1 MPKSNS
7 VPPPPPVS
15 HAHRAPPVHI
25 REVHK
30 KYQKASIASLPRD
43 EFLLDFGGNGVS
55 EYHKTRVRDVG
66 RIVRARAE
74 NVFRDFEGGQK
85 TQEGAGGE
93 EESPLDDILIYEH
106 SSVPGFCVIPSLLPP
121 STQKSLL
128 HRLLFRDL
136 SNPQHKTNLNL
147 HYNLPYSL
155 LSTSP
160 ETLSS
165 FFDIPQTTFLEPLDP
180 ECHKPLSVERM
191 LEKKLRWMTLGGQY
205 DWTRK
210 EYPEKEK
217 GEEVVFPQDVARL
230 IMGLFSNKIIP
241 QAAISNLYSP
251 GDTLSPHRD
260 VSESSAAALVSL
272 SIGCD
277 ALFVIGLDDSSEV
290 LVMRIRSGDAVI
302 MDRESRWA
310 WHSVP
315 KILAETCPGWLA
327 DWPADGW
334 MGRKRVNLNV
344 RQMWD

>member
-1 MPKSNS
+1 MPQTTICRKN
-7 VPPPPPVS
+7 
-15 HAHRAPPVHI
+15 A
-25 REVHK
+25 REE
-30 KYQKASIASLPRD
+30 A
-43 EFLLDFGGNGVS
+43 
-55 EYHKTRVRDVG
+55 
-66 RIVRARAE
+66 
-74 NVFRDFEGGQK
+74 
-85 TQEGAGGE
+85 
-93 EESPLDDILIYEH
+93 PLDDTWR
-106 SSVPGFCVIPSLLPP
+106 SV
-121 STQKSLL
+121 
-128 HRLLFRDL
+128 RLD
-136 SNPQHKTNLNL
+136 T
-147 HYNLPYSL
+147 
-155 LSTSP
+155 
-160 ETLSS
+160 
-165 FFDIPQTTFLEPLDP
+165 
-180 ECHKPLSVERM
+180 ERVP
-191 LEKKLRWMTLGGQY
+191 R
-205 DWTRK
+205 
-210 EYPEKEK
+210 K
-217 GEEVVFPQDVARL
+217 GEGRGSCIPAGCGEVDHGAGKACFSLVDLVDELFTYIQ
-230 IMGLFSNKIIP
+230 FSNKIIP

>member
-1 MPKSNS
+1 
-7 VPPPPPVS
+7 
-15 HAHRAPPVHI
+15 
-25 REVHK
+25 
-30 KYQKASIASLPRD
+30 
-43 EFLLDFGGNGVS
+43 
-55 EYHKTRVRDVG
+55 
-66 RIVRARAE
+66 
-74 NVFRDFEGGQK
+74 
-85 TQEGAGGE
+85 
-93 EESPLDDILIYEH
+93 
-106 SSVPGFCVIPSLLPP
+106 
-121 STQKSLL
+121 
-128 HRLLFRDL
+128 
-136 SNPQHKTNLNL
+136 
-147 HYNLPYSL
+147 
-155 LSTSP
+155 
-160 ETLSS
+160 
-165 FFDIPQTTFLEPLDP
+165 
-180 ECHKPLSVERM
+180 
-191 LEKKLRWMTLGGQY
+191 MTLGGQY

-230 IMGLFSNKIIP
+230 IMGLVRLAFLSSISHLVDRLFTYIQFSNKIIP